1 MFPIIF
7 SALLLIAIV
16 GVPFFAYFK
25 YVNISNTTA
34 RKIEIIGYVL
44 LISVIFW
51 EFILKNIDMSD
62 FLISDSY
69 YTVEKINY
77 IYILI
82 EKICSA
88 LEIDTSTT
96 NNFFSLKTSD
106 YLHTQIL
113 ATNIIEAILQILST
127 AFIAIGR
134 LQELKNSKNKL

>member
-1 MFPIIF
+1 MFPIVF

-51 EFILKNIDMSD
+51 EFVLKNIDMSD

-82 EKICSA
+82 EKICNA

-106 YLHTQIL
+106 YLHSQIL

-134 LQELKNSKNKL
+134 LQELKNSKK

>member
-1 MFPIIF
+1 
-7 SALLLIAIV
+7 
-16 GVPFFAYFK
+16 
-25 YVNISNTTA
+25 
-34 RKIEIIGYVL
+34 
-44 LISVIFW
+44 
-51 EFILKNIDMSD
+51 MSD

-69 YTVEKINY
+69 YTIEKINY

-106 YLHTQIL
+106 YLHSQIL
-113 ATNIIEAILQILST
+113 ATNIIEAILQIFST

-134 LQELKNSKNKL
+134 LQELKNKKN